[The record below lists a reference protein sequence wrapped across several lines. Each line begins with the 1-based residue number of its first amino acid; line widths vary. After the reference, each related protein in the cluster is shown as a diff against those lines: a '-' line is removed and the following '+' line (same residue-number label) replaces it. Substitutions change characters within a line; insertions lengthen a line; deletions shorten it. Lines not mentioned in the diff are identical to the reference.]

1 MVSLF
6 AAISGGNDWMTYGEL
21 LRQVGRGSQFYF
33 MIFTFYIGFCTVGM
47 LNVVTGIFVDSAVC
61 TRTDDEVV
69 KGWEEDQRRTSEKIK
84 QIFQDAD
91 VNENG
96 MLTLE
101 ELVRKLE
108 DPWVK
113 AYFSGLEID

>member
-33 MIFTFYIGFCTVGM
+33 MIFTFYIGFCIVGM

-69 KGWEEDQRRTSEKIK
+69 RGWEEDQQRTSEKIK
-84 QIFQDAD
+84 QIFLEAD
-91 VNENG
+91 EDQTG
-96 MLTLE
+96 TLSFRSSSPSWRI
-101 ELVRKLE
+101 L
-108 DPWVK
+108 
-113 AYFSGLEID
+113 G